1 MISAAPRVFYDLN
14 GLQCVSPEPWE
25 ETRRLETLAGT
36 GTRSRV
42 KDRGEPCLETG
53 TVYFMENMDTRGGLR
68 VMVEP
73 RPSRERFQ
81 PPIMFLLAGP

>member
-1 MISAAPRVFYDLN
+1 MRHWQGQGEGP
-14 GLQCVSPEPWE
+14 G
-25 ETRRLETLAGT
+25 G
-36 GTRSRV
+36 

-53 TVYFMENMDTRGGLR
+53 TVYFMENMDTRAGLR